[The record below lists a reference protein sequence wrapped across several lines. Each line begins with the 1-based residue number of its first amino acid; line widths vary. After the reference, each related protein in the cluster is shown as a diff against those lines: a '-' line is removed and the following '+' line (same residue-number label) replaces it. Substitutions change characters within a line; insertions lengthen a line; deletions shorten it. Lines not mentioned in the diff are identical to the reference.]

1 MNPSDQSSSTNT
13 IRILLTT
20 TTTFLCLI
28 YMGVNIVAVQKIIS
42 SMYWGRISDRI
53 LPWKSFL
60 GMLLVW
66 PRQFNDG
73 HPNVIGFY
81 SDRLMKIIS
90 SLTSYNS
97 VFNTCVRCLPSVYF
111 LYILNKAETWI
122 CSSPEERLFAMD
134 HLRFRGPSRLRSGTS
149 VSARRF
155 LVITSRDIKW
165 HL

>member
-1 MNPSDQSSSTNT
+1 
-13 IRILLTT
+13 
-20 TTTFLCLI
+20 
-28 YMGVNIVAVQKIIS
+28 MGVNIVAVQKIIS

-134 HLRFRGPSRLRSGTS
+134 WDFVAQVVLGPELACPPGGFWLKHRVTSSDISGFRKADVNAYFSQHIKIDLIQLSSGS
-149 VSARRF
+149 
-155 LVITSRDIKW
+155 KC
-165 HL
+165 